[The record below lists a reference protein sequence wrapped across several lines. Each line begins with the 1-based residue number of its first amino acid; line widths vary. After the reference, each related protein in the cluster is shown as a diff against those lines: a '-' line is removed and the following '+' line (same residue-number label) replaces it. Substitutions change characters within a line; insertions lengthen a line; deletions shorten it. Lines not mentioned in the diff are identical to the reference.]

1 MHSDHATYNT
11 RNSLVVTDPTTTRAL
26 SSLTRAE
33 RTGCR
38 AFCWVWSYV
47 LAAPRICDYMSET

>member
-1 MHSDHATYNT
+1 GPQGQKGSYCNTYNT

-47 LAAPRICDYMSET
+47 LAAR

>member
-1 MHSDHATYNT
+1 MQKGTYNT

-47 LAAPRICDYMSET
+47 PAASRICDYMLES

>member
-1 MHSDHATYNT
+1 TYNT

-47 LAAPRICDYMSET
+47 LGASEKCHYIVQQR